1 MAKAIFAGG
10 CFWGMEELIRVR
22 PGVLRTRVG
31 YTGGHVSNPTYR
43 MVCTKTTGHAEAI
56 EIEYDNDLTS
66 YRDLL
71 EFFFKI
77 HDPTTLDR
85 QGNDI
90 GDSYRS
96 EIFTL
101 SNEQENDAHQII
113 SEINESGRWP
123 GKIVTKVSKATDFWE
138 AEPEHQDYL
147 QRYPRGYTC
156 HFPRDNWILP
166 KS

>member
-1 MAKAIFAGG
+1 
-10 CFWGMEELIRVR
+10 
-22 PGVLRTRVG
+22 
-31 YTGGHVSNPTYR
+31 

-56 EIEYDNDLTS
+56 EVEYDKEVTS

-71 EFFFKI
+71 EFFFQI

-96 EIFTL
+96 EIFAL
-101 SNEQENDAHQII
+101 STEQEVDAHEII

-123 GKIVTKVSKATDFWE
+123 GRVVTKVSKATDFGKQSQSIRTICKGIPE
-138 AEPEHQDYL
+138 AIPAISQEIIGNYRNLKP
-147 QRYPRGYTC
+147 
-156 HFPRDNWILP
+156 ILIMLL
-166 KS
+166 